1 MFTTGLTK
9 KIVNSTYTIFLPI
22 LTNFFKIF
30 LNHYLVN

>member
-22 LTNFFKIF
+22 PTNFFF
-30 LNHYLVN
+30 LTII